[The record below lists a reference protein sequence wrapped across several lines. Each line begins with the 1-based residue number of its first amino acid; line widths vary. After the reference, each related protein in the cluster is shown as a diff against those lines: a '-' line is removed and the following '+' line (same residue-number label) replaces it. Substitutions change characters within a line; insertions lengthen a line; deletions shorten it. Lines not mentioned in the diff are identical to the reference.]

1 MKMMKQRFIYIYLL
15 LPVLLGS
22 CWLDEHADN
31 TPMQAYRTVLFYLA
45 CDGSSS
51 DEVQPRLDAL
61 QEVWSNDLAL
71 GGHLLVYVGGTSA
84 APARLMEMV
93 ADDTDGGKVSL
104 KELCSYENVHSTSA
118 ELLSRVINDMYTLY
132 PSQDYGLVFFS
143 HGTGWLPADYL
154 EFPRRRSVGADTR
167 SVVADDGNVL
177 ELRDFALAI
186 PDGQFSFILLESGY
200 MAGLEVAY
208 ELKEKTA
215 YLIATC
221 TEIPSRGFLPVYGTI
236 LPELFKAYPYYR
248 KAAQAYFDYYNR
260 SSGDFRSATVSVI
273 QTSKLE
279 PLKRMLNTAESRVG
293 DWEELDRTSL
303 QSFDRRKDNHL
314 FYDLGD
320 YFRLIGNDEEH
331 TAFADSL
338 SQAVVYEAATEQF
351 LPQSGGFDITSHSG
365 MSIYIPDVHYPVLNG
380 QRKTLRLFQ

>member
-1 MKMMKQRFIYIYLL
+1 MNKRLIYIWLL

-22 CWLDEHADN
+22 CWLDEHADG
-31 TPMQAYRTVLFYLA
+31 TPVQAYRTVLFYLA
-45 CDGSSS
+45 GDGDYS

-71 GGHLLVYVGGTSA
+71 GGHLLVYIGGTSA
-84 APARLMEMV
+84 VPGRLVEMV

-104 KELCSYENVHSTSA
+104 KELCTYENAHSASA
-118 ELLSRVINDMYTLY
+118 ELFSRVINDMYTLY

-167 SVVADDGNVL
+167 SVAAEGGNIL

-186 PDGQFSFILLESGY
+186 PDGQFSFILLDSDH
-200 MAGLEVAY
+200 MASLEVAY
-208 ELKEKTA
+208 ELKNKTA

-221 TEIPSRGFLPVYGTI
+221 TEIPSPGFLPVYGAI

-248 KAAQAYFDYYNR
+248 KAAQAYFDFYNR

-273 QTSKLE
+273 RTSKLE

-293 DWEELDRTSL
+293 DWEELDRASL
-303 QSFDRRKDNHL
+303 QAFDRRKDNHL

-320 YFRLIGNDEEH
+320 YFRLIGNDEER

-338 SQAVVYEAATEQF
+338 SLAVVYEAATEQF
-351 LPQSGGFDITSHSG
+351 LPQSGGFGITSHSG
-365 MSIYIPDVHYPVLNG
+365 LSIYIPDVHYPSLNG
-380 QRKTLRLFQ
+380 QRKSLRLFQ